1 LILFVVLCVVVWL
14 VFGWMAGEWPGS
26 GPGGGDAV
34 QGFVKLTDVDGHLIQ
49 VRLTAVTMLRA
60 KKRRVVADTGYVDV
74 TGTLVRIDGED
85 VWVQERLSEVFERM
99 RSVAAG
105 SRDVLGG

>member
-1 LILFVVLCVVVWL
+1 VIV
-14 VFGWMAGEWPGS
+14 PG
-26 GPGGGDAV
+26 
-34 QGFVKLTDVDGHLIQ
+34 FMKLTDVNGNLIQ

-60 KKRRVVADTGYVDV
+60 KKQRIVADTGYVDV
-74 TGTLVRIDGED
+74 NGTLVRIDGED

-105 SRDVLGG
+105 IRDALGG

>member
-1 LILFVVLCVVVWL
+1 MQRFI
-14 VFGWMAGEWPGS
+14 G
-26 GPGGGDAV
+26 
-34 QGFVKLTDVDGHLIQ
+34 LTDANGYLIH
-49 VRLTAVTMLRA
+49 VRVSAVTMLMA
-60 KKRRVVADTGYVDV
+60 KRQRIVADAGYVDV

-105 SRDVLGG
+105 GREALGG

>member
-1 LILFVVLCVVVWL
+1 
-14 VFGWMAGEWPGS
+14 MAGEWPGS

>member
-1 LILFVVLCVVVWL
+1 
-14 VFGWMAGEWPGS
+14 
-26 GPGGGDAV
+26 V
-34 QGFVKLTDVDGHLIQ
+34 QGFMKLTDVNGNLIQ
-49 VRLTAVTMLRA
+49 VRLTEVTMLRA
-60 KKRRVVADTGYVDV
+60 KKQRIIADTGYVEV

-105 SRDVLGG
+105 GREALGG

>member
-1 LILFVVLCVVVWL
+1 
-14 VFGWMAGEWPGS
+14 M
-26 GPGGGDAV
+26 
-34 QGFVKLTDVDGHLIQ
+34 QGFMKLTDVNGNLIQ
-49 VRLTAVTMLRA
+49 VRLTEVTMLRA
-60 KKRRVVADTGYVDV
+60 KKQRIVADTGYVDV

-105 SRDVLGG
+105 SREALGG

>member
-1 LILFVVLCVVVWL
+1 
-14 VFGWMAGEWPGS
+14 M
-26 GPGGGDAV
+26 
-34 QGFVKLTDVDGHLIQ
+34 QGFMKLTDVNGNLIQ
-49 VRLTAVTMLRA
+49 VRLTEVTMLRA
-60 KKRRVVADTGYVDV
+60 KKQRIIADTGYVDV

-105 SRDVLGG
+105 GREALGG

>member
-1 LILFVVLCVVVWL
+1 
-14 VFGWMAGEWPGS
+14 
-26 GPGGGDAV
+26 V
-34 QGFVKLTDVDGHLIQ
+34 QGFMKLTDVNGNLIQ
-49 VRLTAVTMLRA
+49 VRLTEVTMLRA
-60 KKRRVVADTGYVDV
+60 KKQRIIADTGYVDV

-105 SRDVLGG
+105 GREALGG

>member
-1 LILFVVLCVVVWL
+1 
-14 VFGWMAGEWPGS
+14 M
-26 GPGGGDAV
+26 
-34 QGFVKLTDVDGHLIQ
+34 KLTDVNGYLIQ

-60 KKRRVVADTGYVDV
+60 KKQRIVADTGYVDV
-74 TGTLVRIDGED
+74 NGTLVRIDGED

-105 SRDVLGG
+105 SRELLGG

>member
-1 LILFVVLCVVVWL
+1 MAWEWAGRGC
-14 VFGWMAGEWPGS
+14 WMPG
-26 GPGGGDAV
+26 
-34 QGFVKLTDVDGHLIQ
+34 FMKLTDVNGYLIQ

-60 KKRRVVADTGYVDV
+60 KKQRIVADTGYVDV
-74 TGTLVRIDGED
+74 NGTLVRIDGED

-105 SRDVLGG
+105 GREALGG

>member
-1 LILFVVLCVVVWL
+1 
-14 VFGWMAGEWPGS
+14 M
-26 GPGGGDAV
+26 
-34 QGFVKLTDVDGHLIQ
+34 QGFMKLTDVNGYLIQ

-60 KKRRVVADTGYVDV
+60 KKQRIVADTGYVDV
-74 TGTLVRIDGED
+74 NGTLVRIDGED

-105 SRDVLGG
+105 SREVLGG

>member
-1 LILFVVLCVVVWL
+1 
-14 VFGWMAGEWPGS
+14 
-26 GPGGGDAV
+26 V
-34 QGFVKLTDVDGHLIQ
+34 QGFMKLTDVNGNLIQ
-49 VRLTAVTMLRA
+49 VRLTEVTMLRA
-60 KKRRVVADTGYVDV
+60 KKQRIIADTGYVDV

-105 SRDVLGG
+105 SREALGG